1 MFFCVPVNGTNLIIY
16 PPHFQ
21 LVCDMIPVLSR
32 VRMHKLLLGG
42 DMNSRSLASF
52 FNEMLQLRDKAGL
65 QEFTLVSSL
74 LTHLSLTP
82 LPTLTSVPSLSRIV
96 LRDQRRTEQG
106 RIISGTE
113 MLGLMARDKVGWFT
127 SGAAVVEAEM
137 ETQVESLTRPQI

>member
-1 MFFCVPVNGTNLIIY
+1 
-16 PPHFQ
+16 
-21 LVCDMIPVLSR
+21 MIPVLSR

-82 LPTLTSVPSLSRIV
+82 LPTLISVPSLSRIV